1 MKRKALSIS
10 SSLVL
15 VALAGGVLWLAR
27 SRAPWDA
34 ASPAG
39 VPERRALVANA
50 EDSAKAQES
59 ANAQDAAR
67 SGTEPAGPQQASA
80 TFQREP
86 LRRRPAPDP
95 SGQRPLTPEERERF
109 RDQIAPF
116 QKAWDEHIAPLLY
129 PPGHPLEGDYLDSV
143 TCDQAV
149 EAHLRYREELNP
161 PGYLD
166 EPQLHI
172 RKRFNFY
179 DLNRRAQTWDRSAL
193 ASTREFYD
201 WMVAQPEDPNGRL
214 GDMWLKADPSD
225 RNSITRREF
234 LGKEIRARET
244 SICGSTGP

>member
-1 MKRKALSIS
+1 VKRRALGIS

-15 VALAGGVLWLAR
+15 VALAIAALWLWR
-27 SRAPWDA
+27 SRAPA
-34 ASPAG
+34 
-39 VPERRALVANA
+39 
-50 EDSAKAQES
+50 DSA
-59 ANAQDAAR
+59 AAHSTTPR
-67 SGTEPAGPQQASA
+67 ASEHPALAAKQQGPATNGGEVASPQQASPEL
-80 TFQREP
+80 QSQP
-86 LRRRPAPDP
+86 VRRRPAPDD

-149 EAHLRYREELNP
+149 EARLAYYEELNP

-166 EPQLHI
+166 APQLHI

-179 DLNRRAQTWDRSAL
+179 DINHRAQTWDRTDP

-201 WMVAQPEDPNGRL
+201 WMVSQPEDPNGRL
-214 GDMWLKADPSD
+214 ADMWLDADPSD
-225 RNSITRREF
+225 RDAITRREF
-234 LGKEIRARET
+234 RAKEIRARET
-244 SICGSTGP
+244 SICGK